1 MEFMAQLYYIS
12 MNNYI
17 NELTVVS
24 TFWKILQYYLKIFVE
39 LISWNFILDDSLE
52 YILIDGY
59 YQITRCSES
68 GETRQLLAA
77 YSMWRVDR
85 M

>member
-1 MEFMAQLYYIS
+1 MAQFYHIS
-12 MNNYI
+12 MDNYI
-17 NELTVVS
+17 NELTVAVS
-24 TFWKILQYYLKIFVE
+24 TFWTILQYYLKIFVE
-39 LISWNFILDDSLE
+39 LIPWNFILDDSLE

-77 YSMWRVDR
+77 YSMWREGR